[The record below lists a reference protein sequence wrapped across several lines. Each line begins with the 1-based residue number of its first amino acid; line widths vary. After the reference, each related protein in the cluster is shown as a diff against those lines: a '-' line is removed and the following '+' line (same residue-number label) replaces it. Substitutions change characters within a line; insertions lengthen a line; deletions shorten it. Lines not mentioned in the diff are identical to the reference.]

1 MTKNKLDDSIRSNM
15 LDELL
20 SDVDKPKPPARQQSG
35 RNYSGQDSFDWGSGD
50 DMPRSF
56 LDDDG
61 PDPMDAGY
69 NNYHGFNRGRS
80 EPPVRK
86 SDSVFNRRTSHENVV
101 PSVAHDDFARQV
113 ANLLR
118 TCHQEGRRYVLEP
131 AERDELVAILMKM
144 IGVQLDKVG
153 IVWGTEGLKAFRETL
168 KDLVPMAYFGTTR
181 FTMMDD
187 EPDYED
193 GRFGKTPSGTV
204 YDRETGEVIGEEEDL
219 EERLAIM
226 EENAGHE

>member
-20 SDVDKPKPPARQQSG
+20 SDVDKPKPPEPKRT
-35 RNYSGQDSFDWGSGD
+35 NYSGQSGFDWGNGD

-69 NNYHGFNRGRS
+69 SNYHGFSGNRGGYS
-80 EPPVRK
+80 APPVRK
-86 SDSVFNRRTSHENVV
+86 HDSVFNRRTTHENVV
-101 PSVAHDDFARQV
+101 PTAAYDEWDRKVADV
-113 ANLLR
+113 VR
-118 TCHQEGRRYVLEP
+118 TLSRVNGQLVLERG
-131 AERDELVAILMKM
+131 ELDELTGILMKM

-153 IVWGTEGLKAFRETL
+153 IVWGTEGLKAFKEML
-168 KDLVPMAYFGTTR
+168 KDLIPMSYYGTTK
-181 FTMMDD
+181 FVMDD
-187 EPDYED
+187 DDFED
-193 GRFGKTPSGTV
+193 GRFGKTTNGTV